1 MEELHY
7 RPSSKSN
14 CTTILIERKS
24 TSTANYSIMY
34 ATFFNDKHGKCVPK
48 SEVLNKISEN
58 ADSSENKLY

>member
-1 MEELHY
+1 
-7 RPSSKSN
+7 
-14 CTTILIERKS
+14 
-24 TSTANYSIMY
+24 MY